1 MEFLQDLIFQHNCPA
16 GSTQLAVAEPFI
28 LNSPNFSVQPT
39 VSLSYPSVSDNCQE
53 IFITSVNSRG
63 SACRPFS
70 SYEWTLLPTTSY
82 ELTQLPVPDVL
93 LTEISTLILDNTSP
107 SLTFF
112 APIPGVRYDISV
124 KLTNWLGGTAM
135 RIASVTASLTGYRV
149 PHLTINTGDNVFI
162 DFTRNSEFTT
172 SLLPPSVFSSPECSI
187 LLSFGQV
194 VYNWELIDG
203 PMPLPLLT
211 GNTNGPALR
220 LPSFFFKPF
229 STYTI
234 MLNATFNPPPPPGGG
249 GGGQMDPPPPPDGS
263 AGGGGMNPPP
273 PPPPPF
279 ESRTTT
285 TFVNIITGN
294 ETTDVRLEGCNR
306 HLPLPPANQFRVFT
320 ISARTS
326 RLRAP
331 NGLVTQDELEYELL
345 CSDGVLMTD
354 NAPPGT
360 MLCQVGNPPPG
371 ITFPPARKGEIVFSN
386 EGLEDLNSQDDA
398 FYRLTANVWY
408 PPLAGSLGT
417 GQCIIIPSSAV
428 NIDVEVDVVPNFIN
442 SNIRFSAIFPLGP
455 SPQNATYSWTCRKG
469 PSRIPCESSAYAG
482 LSNAEL
488 TSRTLRIPFSNLQPS
503 IVYIWSVLVSPS
515 PSSQGIAFAEYKVPQ
530 LPQGGV
536 CEAVPAISFAYN
548 TSIRLQ
554 CHGWS
559 TGALEESLPLS
570 YQFSLI
576 QNSGLSTVLC
586 RFSPSAECS
595 AALPGEEQPGQSIV
609 SLIASIRIGELR
621 TLQVPFQVTIIT
633 PMLDAASAQI
643 LADTLE
649 EDGRISAELGELD
662 VTVQQLS
669 AAAGLYRG
677 RNDLGDRRQQTRGLI
692 DIARTAVD
700 RAERTS
706 ASVVSSASIFAL
718 LVSEQE
724 TVDPDLAADVADVS
738 ANLSLGIAAD
748 SELAY
753 SDEYGQQTTALLAS
767 IMNITGGNFTPS
779 YISTATSQ
787 STNIL
792 SSFRSDMALRNLGL
806 AMAPEEGVL
815 ISASSSEDAGG
826 FYCTAEGLSPEDA
839 LEILQRNSGFSVS
852 PSAFT
857 TDAGSPINSTIT
869 SILAEGPRYWPPAS
883 TEDVLPTITSLISL
897 RFFDSEMNEI
907 LVSDLNPSDEIQVV
921 LGVDEMYTP
930 DAEEVA
936 ATEYGCRFYDE
947 VNFRWSVEGC
957 SVGVYD
963 ERNRTITC
971 FCNHLTSF
979 EGFTAPNIN
988 RISEAD
994 INNLTIANIG
1004 RNPFTLMLL
1013 LFVWCVYAVLLV
1025 LARRLNERRISKL
1038 KHDPNIEL
1046 DEFVTQ
1052 WYHQFIHNEI
1062 EKEVSRME
1070 DSDQDTKN
1078 SDRSIAPLQQPN
1090 EGADQMSE
1098 VGRVS
1103 RVPTPIGSVGSFQE
1117 PVVGSGQSEQRL
1129 RRKIRLVS
1137 SIGGKSSMRRPG
1149 HRSTKSTVSWAADL
1163 ESAANGKEAVRGED
1177 TIEEETK
1184 SYEEKK
1190 TLRSLSIDLDDLALR
1205 VDSRRQLRLEK
1216 IRLYRASSDKDFVDS
1231 KEGKDHKNTNNSRS
1245 NHSVPCSS
1253 RSMPDGTSD
1262 IVSPESTSSGAFSIS
1277 SMCIPQCKPKH
1288 PQLKRLEDEQYEE
1301 KSHVIKRLKASLID
1315 RQHALKLERKRRR
1328 RRRRKRGKM
1337 PQIIEEKPRV
1347 GCSTV
1352 KKLWKTKMKNKHAWV
1367 SVLAHHR
1374 RDPFQAQWRANVLL
1388 QSLLMIS
1395 VVNGLFYGVP
1405 NSQPTL
1411 IVTAIASAIVV
1422 TLIDVIFVLA
1432 AKKIGKYKWEI
1443 RMCELRQQLC
1453 RRITPKEMSNST
1465 VMKNGK
1471 HMASEMAPAAEAK
1484 NSSALDSRVEIRGK
1498 LNATSGKI
1506 EDEKGRGEIEK
1517 LKSRERLI
1525 AAIAWSCFLIIA
1537 LGCSFIVLVLGVR
1550 FDLNDDSNEG
1560 IEVHNSAS
1568 FRWLISTILSEVLRA
1583 CLALPIVFA
1592 IMAVVVY
1599 FIVLFAPTIMQEI
1612 AIAWVISEDDLYE
1625 LKAYDVFERVN
1636 DGFTLNA
1643 EGMRRLRILVRR
1655 ATDIECLKSAGSRN
1669 ANNPK
1674 PSGTRNGSV
1683 SSKATGID
1691 RVLRVD

>member
-1 MEFLQDLIFQHNCPA
+1 
-16 GSTQLAVAEPFI
+16 
-28 LNSPNFSVQPT
+28 
-39 VSLSYPSVSDNCQE
+39 
-53 IFITSVNSRG
+53 
-63 SACRPFS
+63 
-70 SYEWTLLPTTSY
+70 
-82 ELTQLPVPDVL
+82 
-93 LTEISTLILDNTSP
+93 
-107 SLTFF
+107 
-112 APIPGVRYDISV
+112 
-124 KLTNWLGGTAM
+124 
-135 RIASVTASLTGYRV
+135 
-149 PHLTINTGDNVFI
+149 
-162 DFTRNSEFTT
+162 
-172 SLLPPSVFSSPECSI
+172 
-187 LLSFGQV
+187 
-194 VYNWELIDG
+194 
-203 PMPLPLLT
+203 
-211 GNTNGPALR
+211 
-220 LPSFFFKPF
+220 
-229 STYTI
+229 
-234 MLNATFNPPPPPGGG
+234 
-249 GGGQMDPPPPPDGS
+249 
-263 AGGGGMNPPP
+263 
-273 PPPPPF
+273 
-279 ESRTTT
+279 
-285 TFVNIITGN
+285 
-294 ETTDVRLEGCNR
+294 
-306 HLPLPPANQFRVFT
+306 
-320 ISARTS
+320 
-326 RLRAP
+326 
-331 NGLVTQDELEYELL
+331 
-345 CSDGVLMTD
+345 
-354 NAPPGT
+354 
-360 MLCQVGNPPPG
+360 
-371 ITFPPARKGEIVFSN
+371 
-386 EGLEDLNSQDDA
+386 
-398 FYRLTANVWY
+398 
-408 PPLAGSLGT
+408 
-417 GQCIIIPSSAV
+417 
-428 NIDVEVDVVPNFIN
+428 
-442 SNIRFSAIFPLGP
+442 
-455 SPQNATYSWTCRKG
+455 
-469 PSRIPCESSAYAG
+469 
-482 LSNAEL
+482 
-488 TSRTLRIPFSNLQPS
+488 
-503 IVYIWSVLVSPS
+503 
-515 PSSQGIAFAEYKVPQ
+515 
-530 LPQGGV
+530 
-536 CEAVPAISFAYN
+536 
-548 TSIRLQ
+548 
-554 CHGWS
+554 
-559 TGALEESLPLS
+559 
-570 YQFSLI
+570 
-576 QNSGLSTVLC
+576 
-586 RFSPSAECS
+586 
-595 AALPGEEQPGQSIV
+595 
-609 SLIASIRIGELR
+609 
-621 TLQVPFQVTIIT
+621 
-633 PMLDAASAQI
+633 
-643 LADTLE
+643 
-649 EDGRISAELGELD
+649 
-662 VTVQQLS
+662 
-669 AAAGLYRG
+669 
-677 RNDLGDRRQQTRGLI
+677 
-692 DIARTAVD
+692 
-700 RAERTS
+700 
-706 ASVVSSASIFAL
+706 
-718 LVSEQE
+718 
-724 TVDPDLAADVADVS
+724 
-738 ANLSLGIAAD
+738 
-748 SELAY
+748 
-753 SDEYGQQTTALLAS
+753 
-767 IMNITGGNFTPS
+767 
-779 YISTATSQ
+779 
-787 STNIL
+787 
-792 SSFRSDMALRNLGL
+792 
-806 AMAPEEGVL
+806 
-815 ISASSSEDAGG
+815 
-826 FYCTAEGLSPEDA
+826 
-839 LEILQRNSGFSVS
+839 
-852 PSAFT
+852 
-857 TDAGSPINSTIT
+857 
-869 SILAEGPRYWPPAS
+869 
-883 TEDVLPTITSLISL
+883 
-897 RFFDSEMNEI
+897 
-907 LVSDLNPSDEIQVV
+907 
-921 LGVDEMYTP
+921 
-930 DAEEVA
+930 
-936 ATEYGCRFYDE
+936 
-947 VNFRWSVEGC
+947 
-957 SVGVYD
+957 
-963 ERNRTITC
+963 
-971 FCNHLTSF
+971 
-979 EGFTAPNIN
+979 
-988 RISEAD
+988 
-994 INNLTIANIG
+994 
-1004 RNPFTLMLL
+1004 
-1013 LFVWCVYAVLLV
+1013 
-1025 LARRLNERRISKL
+1025 
-1038 KHDPNIEL
+1038 
-1046 DEFVTQ
+1046 
-1052 WYHQFIHNEI
+1052 
-1062 EKEVSRME
+1062 
-1070 DSDQDTKN
+1070 
-1078 SDRSIAPLQQPN
+1078 
-1090 EGADQMSE
+1090 MSE